1 MSGGDASVLVR
12 VLGAVQ
18 LDAGDGGV
26 DVGPPQR
33 CVVLAALAADAGR
46 LVTHDAL
53 VERVWGSAPPL
64 RALRTVQTHVANL
77 RSLLTRTDASVRA
90 AVTVRRGS
98 GYLFDVDPDLVDVHR
113 LRRLAVEASDPGQV
127 GVDRLARWR
136 EAVGL
141 WRGEPL
147 AGLRGAWIERTR
159 QAWYDQYRDVAL
171 SWALAEIEA
180 GNPAE
185 VLGRLDALIVRYPLV
200 ESLPAMMMR
209 ALYAAGHRT
218 EALNCYAAVRQRL
231 DEELA
236 ERPGPQLR
244 AVYQAILRRDP
255 SLTQH
260 AAPAGT
266 TALAPTAV
274 PRQLPADVRGY
285 AGRTEHLAQLDALAA
300 TCGTDAG
307 SDATTPVV
315 ISAIAGTAGVGK
327 TALAVHWAHHAA
339 TRFPDGQLYVNLRG
353 FDPDGAMVDPATA
366 IRGLLAALGEPTERL
381 PADLDTQASLYRTAL
396 ADRRMLIVLD
406 NARDT
411 AQVRPLLPGTPR
423 CLVLVT
429 SRNQLTGLI
438 AATGAHVLRLDL
450 LTPNEAR
457 DLLTQRLGARRVA
470 AEPDAVDAL
479 INHCAYLPL
488 ALSLVAAH
496 AATHPELPLAA
507 LAAQLHDAGTRLD
520 ALATDDPT
528 TDPRAVFSWS
538 YTALTP
544 PAQRLFR
551 SLGLHPGPDISAAAA
566 ASLAALAPSEARSL
580 LAELTT
586 ASLIVEHRPGRYT
599 FHDLLRAYAA
609 DLARH
614 TDPAAER
621 DAATERLLDHYLHTA
636 YTADRLLMTT
646 QDTIAVPAARPGTTP
661 EHLATVQQAL
671 DWFTTEHAVL
681 LAAVSHAARTG
692 SHRHTWHLAWSL
704 GPYLNL
710 RGYWHE
716 RVDIGLAALTAA
728 ERLGDPT
735 NQVKAHRALATAYI
749 AQGRD
754 DEARLHLGHS
764 LEHADRA
771 EDVIGQAHAHHT
783 IALLDERRS
792 RHAEALHHTQHAL
805 DLFTRAGHQPGIA
818 QAANAIGWLH
828 AQLGNH
834 EQALTYCQQALA
846 LLQRHGH
853 RAAEA
858 NTWDSLG
865 YIHHHLGQH
874 PEAIACYERAL
885 TLYEDLGGDYYRAET
900 LTHLADTHQAAGN
913 HPAARDAWQQA
924 LVICDN
930 LQHPQADKIRTK
942 IAPLDRSSPVTPSNC
957 ATKPGCR

>member
-1 MSGGDASVLVR
+1 MLVR

-18 LDAGDGGV
+18 IDAGDSEV
-26 DVGPPQR
+26 EVGPPQR

-46 LVTHDAL
+46 LVTHETL

-77 RSLLTRTDASVRA
+77 RGLLNRADTSVRA
-90 AVTVRRGS
+90 TVSVRRRG

-113 LRRLAVEASDPGQV
+113 LRRLAVEAADPGRV

-147 AGLRGAWIERTR
+147 AGLVGEWIERTR
-159 QAWYDQYRDVAL
+159 KAWYDEYRDVVL
-171 SWALAEIEA
+171 RWALAEIEA
-180 GNPAE
+180 GHPTE

-200 ESLPAMMMR
+200 ESLPGMMMR

-218 EALNCYAAVRQRL
+218 EALNCFAAVRQRL

-236 ERPGPQLR
+236 ERPGPQLQ
-244 AVYQAILRRDP
+244 ALYQAILRRDP
-255 SLTQH
+255 TLPQH
-260 AAPAGT
+260 AAPAGAT
-266 TALAPTAV
+266 VRAQTAV
-274 PRQLPADVRGY
+274 PRQLPVDVRGY
-285 AGRTEHLAQLDALAA
+285 AGRTDQLARLDALAA
-300 TCGTDAG
+300 ALGKGVGGDA
-307 SDATTPVV
+307 ATPVV

-327 TALAVHWAHHAA
+327 TALAVHWAHRAA
-339 TRFPDGQLYVNLRG
+339 KRFPDGQLYVNLRG
-353 FDPDGAMVDPATA
+353 FDPDGSTVDPAAA
-366 IRGLLAALGEPTERL
+366 IRGLLAALGVPIERL
-381 PADLDTQASLYRTAL
+381 PADLDAQSGLYRTVL

-411 AQVRPLLPGTPR
+411 AQVRPLLPGAPG

-438 AATGAHVLRLDL
+438 AATGAHCLRLDL
-450 LTPNEAR
+450 LTPDEAR

-470 AEPDAVDAL
+470 AEPDAVDTL
-479 INHCAYLPL
+479 IGRCAGLPL
-488 ALSLVAAH
+488 ALALVAAR
-496 AATHPELPLAA
+496 AATHPQLPLAA
-507 LAAQLHDAGTRLD
+507 FAAELHDPGTRLD
-520 ALATDDPT
+520 ALAADDPT
-528 TDPRAVFSWS
+528 TDLRAVFSWS
-538 YTALTP
+538 YTSLTP

-566 ASLAALAPSEARSL
+566 ASLAALTASQARSL
-580 LAELTT
+580 LAEMTT

-614 TDPAAER
+614 TDPAEER

-636 YTADRLLMTT
+636 YTAGRLLMTT
-646 QDTIAVPAARPGTTP
+646 QDPIAIPAPQPGTAP
-661 EHLATVQQAL
+661 EHLATVQDAL

-681 LAAVSHAARTG
+681 IATVSHAARTG
-692 SHRHTWHLAWSL
+692 SNRHTWHLAWSL

-735 NQVKAHRALATAYI
+735 NLVKAHRALATAYI
-749 AQGRD
+749 ALGRD
-754 DEARLHLGHS
+754 AEARRQLGHS
-764 LEHADRA
+764 LDHAERA
-771 EDVIGQAHAHHT
+771 DDIIGQAHAHHT
-783 IALLDERRS
+783 LALLEERRS
-792 RHAEALHHTQHAL
+792 RHAQALHHTQQAL
-805 DLFTRAGHQPGIA
+805 DLFTGAGHQAGIA
-818 QAANAIGWLH
+818 QAANTVGWLH

-834 EQALTYCQQALA
+834 EKALTYCQQALQ
-846 LLQRHGH
+846 LLQKHGH

-858 NTWDSLG
+858 TTWDSLG

-874 PEAIACYERAL
+874 AEAIACYEHAL
-885 TLYEDLGGDYYRAET
+885 ALYQDVGGEYYQAET
-900 LTHLADTHQAAGN
+900 LTHLADTHYATGN
-913 HPAARDAWQQA
+913 HTAAREAWQQA

-942 IAPLDRSSPVTPSNC
+942 IEQLDRVPAGKYVRAAHGPSPTP
-957 ATKPGCR
+957 KD